1 MGILRGTRNLLIATG
16 IVFLLQGIL
25 PRSFT
30 LTFSLIPRLFM
41 RGEVWR
47 IFTYMFL
54 HGGFFHIFFN
64 MYVLYLFGNEL
75 EYFWG
80 TREFIKYYFI
90 CGAGAGFIY
99 ALINFHS
106 YIPVLG
112 ASGAIFGLLV
122 AYGILFPERHIIIF
136 PLFIPM
142 KVKHAVILFGI
153 IEFLGMMAG
162 RDNIAHLAHLGGL
175 LVGYLYL
182 RYRRR
187 RLY

>member
-1 MGILRGTRNLLIATG
+1 MGILRGTRNILIITG
-16 IVFLLQGIL
+16 IVYFLQGIL
-25 PRSFT
+25 PDSFT
-30 LTFSLIPRLFM
+30 LLFSLIPRAFI
-41 RGEVWR
+41 RGEIWR
-47 IFTYMFL
+47 GVTYIFL

-64 MYVLYLFGNEL
+64 MYILYLFGNEL

-80 TREFIKYYFI
+80 TREFIKYYLI
-90 CGAGAGFIY
+90 CGVGAGFIY
-99 ALINFHS
+99 SILNAGS

-122 AYGILFPERHIIIF
+122 AYGMLFPERHILIF

-153 IEFLGMMAG
+153 IEFIGMMAG

-175 LVGYLYL
+175 AVGYLYL
-182 RYRRR
+182 RYKRR